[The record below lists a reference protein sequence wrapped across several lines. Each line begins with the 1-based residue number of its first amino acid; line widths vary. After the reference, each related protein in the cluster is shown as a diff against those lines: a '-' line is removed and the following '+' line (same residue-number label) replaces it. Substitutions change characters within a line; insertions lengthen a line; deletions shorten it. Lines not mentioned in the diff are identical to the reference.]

1 MDSSPLLSPSSDE
14 HLWNSLHDRVD
25 AILDDRKSNN
35 FMDWPFSDCNAESK
49 HGKLF
54 REDSMLLIRGLDSVS
69 SSLSQLTETL
79 GAAKKGLNDLAKP
92 SLQRVQK
99 RGSQGIGDE
108 DEPRKAKKQ
117 CSLNTVEEDSDGLN
131 VHRNSDSKE
140 ESASGN
146 PTQHIEDNHSSVDAV
161 KMSMVSKATSLAR
174 ELKTIRTELNFM
186 QERCALLEEE
196 NRRLR
201 DGSKKGEMAEEDD
214 LVRIQLETLLAEK
227 SKLANENAN
236 LRRDNQCLHQLV
248 EYHQLTSQDLLSSYE
263 DVVDPVLLDF
273 SSPARNEEDFESK
286 DNEHSKEQDS
296 NKL

>member
-35 FMDWPFSDCNAESK
+35 FMCNAESK
-49 HGKLF
+49 RGKLF

-92 SLQRVQK
+92 SLQRVPK

-131 VHRNSDSKE
+131 VLRNSDSNE

-146 PTQHIEDNHSSVDAV
+146 PVQDIEDNHTSVDA
-161 KMSMVSKATSLAR
+161 
-174 ELKTIRTELNFM
+174 
-186 QERCALLEEE
+186 
-196 NRRLR
+196 
-201 DGSKKGEMAEEDD
+201 
-214 LVRIQLETLLAEK
+214 RIQLETLLAEK

-248 EYHQLTSQDLLSSYE
+248 EYHQLTSQDLLSSYG
-263 DVVDPVLLDF
+263 DAVDPVLLDF
-273 SSPARNEEDFESK
+273 SSPARKEEDYESDYESE
-286 DNEHSKEQDS
+286 DNEQSKEQDN